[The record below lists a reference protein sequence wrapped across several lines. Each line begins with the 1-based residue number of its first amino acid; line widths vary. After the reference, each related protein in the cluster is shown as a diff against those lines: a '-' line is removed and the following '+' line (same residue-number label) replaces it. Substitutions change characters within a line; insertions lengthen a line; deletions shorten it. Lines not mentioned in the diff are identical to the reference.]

1 MPDLRLL
8 ALAAALALD
17 LDGAMYCR
25 LVEEESRWQQNAV
38 SPSGAVGLAQ
48 INQSAW
54 DWWPVDPFEPEA
66 NLAMGAWILRWNYA
80 YRFDAENEQ
89 ERWRQ
94 AVASYNLGH
103 AAVNRLIAE
112 YGDGWMDALSE
123 PVRRYVEKIV
133 TGERVRIGEAI
144 AI

>member
-1 MPDLRLL
+1 MVPDLRLL
-8 ALAAALALD
+8 ALAAALAID
-17 LDGAMYCR
+17 LDGAMFCR
-25 LVEEESRWQQNAV
+25 LVEAESNWQIYAKTD
-38 SPSGAVGLAQ
+38 SSIGLAQ

-123 PVRRYVEKIV
+123 PVRRYVENIV
-133 TGERVRIGEAI
+133 TRERARIREAI

>member
-1 MPDLRLL
+1 MPDLRVL

-17 LDGAMYCR
+17 LDGAMFCR
-25 LVEEESRWQQNAV
+25 LVEAESDWDVRAATA
-38 SPSGAVGLAQ
+38 SSVGLAQ
-48 INQSAW
+48 INQAAW
-54 DWWPVDPFEPEA
+54 DWWPDDPFEPEA
-66 NLAMGAWILRWNYA
+66 NLRMGAYILRWNYA

-94 AVASYNLGH
+94 AVASYALGH
-103 AAVNRLIAE
+103 GAVNKLLAE
-112 YGDGWMDALSE
+112 HGDGWMDALE
-123 PVRRYVEKIV
+123 PQVRAYVDKVV